1 MFLYGEIRELTL
13 RNQLKKID
21 MKKYILLLIVSAFAN
36 TILYAAQIN
45 SKKDAVTKIPL
56 KVLYVG
62 YDPQKP
68 MPAKL
73 VWYMPSEKRYAEFYK
88 TRMPAFKS
96 FLEKNFTLVK
106 TVDGR
111 DYDSKMSD
119 DVDVT
124 IFDAYPVKLPADFN
138 RPAVLLAAVAPDIGI
153 PIGLKFDWYCQ
164 CLENDALNIKTN
176 HEIFNTPNK
185 VNLTM
190 VTRPTPGG
198 FFNGFQGAKTPKTMP
213 MWRVITEGLDESK
226 PYLIGMVAHG
236 EGFADSPDAEVI
248 SGGVCLKNAEAVAL
262 GRHGNYFMWGF
273 AASPEYMTNEANQ
286 VFVNTICYIKKFD
299 RRLPIVKKVQQ
310 ATREEVDEKI
320 YRADEDLYKKSLI
333 ARKVGNEHLRKM
345 QDSIRAKKAAGVD
358 IGRSNEMFL
367 KMPFTDAVESY
378 GDYLKQWQG
387 DDLFAKFG
395 TDTKQY
401 IKYYRDNYEYF
412 HPSGF
417 QSVDLDG
424 DAQKLGISN
433 RSTDMLEKCI
443 SMLDKDENDPLARR
457 LLERYTTEKFSTAK
471 EWRTWYD
478 KNKAKLFYTESGGFK
493 FMVNTYDQPAVKTNA
508 SVSTVQPKETG
519 GPTLT
524 DPVSIT
530 ASLQYAKDKKH
541 ANIIVEAQILKGW
554 HIYAYLPAN
563 SPYIQTETLLEL
575 PKGAKSDKAGWDS
588 TAGIPYPGLDEVFVY
603 ENKVTFKVGV
613 DMTNVKKGAVI
624 KCGLYYQTCNDKK
637 CLQPQRK
644 LLVLK
649 S

>member
-1 MFLYGEIRELTL
+1 M
-13 RNQLKKID
+13 KKI
-21 MKKYILLLIVSAFAN
+21 MLLILVVTLCGALA
-36 TILYAAQIN
+36 YA
-45 SKKDAVTKIPL
+45 SKKDNAAVAKIPL

-96 FLEKNFTLVK
+96 FLEKNFTVVK

-138 RPAVLLAAVAPDIGI
+138 RPAILLAAVAPDIGI

-164 CLENDALNIKTN
+164 CLENDALNIKTS

-190 VTRPTPGG
+190 ITRPTPGG

-213 MWRVITEGLDESK
+213 MWRVVTEGFDDSK

-236 EGFADSPDAEVI
+236 EGFTDSPDAEVI

-273 AASPEYMTNEANQ
+273 AGSPEYMTDEANK

-299 RRLPIVKKVQQ
+299 RREPIVKKVQQ

-320 YRADEDLYKKSLI
+320 YRADEDLYKRSLI

-358 IGRSNEMFL
+358 IGRGNEMFL

-378 GDYLKQWQG
+378 DDYLKEWQG
-387 DDLFAKFG
+387 ADLYAKFG
-395 TDTKQY
+395 SDTKKYIQY
-401 IKYYRDNYEYF
+401 YHDNYEYF

-417 QSVDLDG
+417 QSVELDK
-424 DAQKLGISN
+424 DAQKLGVSN
-433 RSTDMLEKCI
+433 RSLQMLEKCI
-443 SMLDKDENDPLARR
+443 GMLEKDENDQLAHR
-457 LLERYTTEKFSTAK
+457 LLERYTTEQFTTAK
-471 EWRTWYD
+471 EWRSWYE
-478 KNKAKLFYTESGGFK
+478 KNKSKLFYTESGGFK
-493 FMVNTYDQPAVKTNA
+493 FMVDTYGKPAITDPTAATTK
-508 SVSTVQPKETG
+508 SKETV
-519 GPTLT
+519 GPTII
-524 DPVSIT
+524 DPVSVS
-530 ASLQYAKDKKH
+530 ASLQYNSDKNH
-541 ANIIVEAQILKGW
+541 AEIVVQADILKGW
-554 HIYAYLPAN
+554 HIYAYLPTN

-575 PKGAKSDKAGWDS
+575 PKGAKSSKDGWNS
-588 TAGIPYPGLDEVFVY
+588 TAGVPYPGLADVFVY
-603 ENKVTFKVGV
+603 EDKVTFKVSV
-613 DMTNVKKGAVI
+613 DMTNVKKGSLI

-644 LLVLK
+644 LIVLK
-649 S
+649 A

>member
-1 MFLYGEIRELTL
+1 
-13 RNQLKKID
+13 
-21 MKKYILLLIVSAFAN
+21 MKKYILLMMLAFAS
-36 TILYAAQIN
+36 TILYAARIN
-45 SKKDAVTKIPL
+45 AKQDPSAKIPL

-88 TRMPAFKS
+88 TRLPAFKS
-96 FLEKNFTLVK
+96 FLEKNFTVVK

-138 RPAVLLAAVAPDIGI
+138 RPAILLAAVAPDIGI

-164 CLENDALNIKTN
+164 CLENDALNIKTT

-213 MWRVITEGLDESK
+213 MWRVITEGLDEK
-226 PYLIGMVAHG
+226 NPYLIGMVAHG

-273 AASPEYMTNEANQ
+273 AASPEYMTDEANK
-286 VFVNTICYIKKFD
+286 VFINTICYIKKFD
-299 RRLPIVKKVQQ
+299 KRSPIVKKVQQ

-320 YRADEDLYKKSLI
+320 YRADEELYKKSLV
-333 ARKVGNEHLRKM
+333 ARKEGNERLRRM

-358 IGRSNEMFL
+358 IGRGNEMFL

-378 GDYLKQWQG
+378 DDYLKMWQG
-387 DDLFAKFG
+387 DELYAKFG
-395 TDTKQY
+395 TDTKKYIQY
-401 IKYYRDNYEYF
+401 YHDNYEYF
-412 HPSGF
+412 YPTGF
-417 QSVDLDG
+417 QSVGLDE

-433 RSTDMLEKCI
+433 RSAEMLEKCI
-443 SMLDKDENDPLARR
+443 SMLEKNGNDALAHR
-457 LLERYTTEKFSTAK
+457 LLERYTTEKFATAK
-471 EWRTWYD
+471 EWKAWYD
-478 KNKAKLFYTESGGFK
+478 KNKSKLFYTESGGFK
-493 FMVNTYDQPAVKTNA
+493 FMVDTYDKPAPA
-508 SVSTVQPKETG
+508 SNPSASTITPKENIA
-519 GPTLT
+519 GPTLS
-524 DPVSIT
+524 DPVSVT
-530 ASLQYAKDKKH
+530 ASLQYASDKKH
-541 ANIIVEAQILKGW
+541 AYIIVEAEILKGW

-575 PKGAKSDKAGWDS
+575 PKGAKSSKAGWDS
-588 TAGIPYPGLDEVFVY
+588 TAGVPYPGLDNIFVY
-603 ENKVTFKVGV
+603 QDKVTFKVNV
-613 DMTNVKKGAVI
+613 DMTNVKKGSLI

>member
-1 MFLYGEIRELTL
+1 
-13 RNQLKKID
+13 
-21 MKKYILLLIVSAFAN
+21 MKKYIILLVLIF
-36 TILYAAQIN
+36 TRITLYAAGIN
-45 SKKDAVTKIPL
+45 TKQDPANKIAL
-56 KVLYVG
+56 RVLYVG

-88 TRMPAFKS
+88 TRLPAFKS
-96 FLEKNFTLVK
+96 FLEKNFTVVK

-138 RPAVLLAAVAPDIGI
+138 RPAILLAAVAPDIGI

-164 CLENDALNIKTN
+164 CLENDALNIKTS

-213 MWRVITEGLDESK
+213 MWRVVTEGFDENK

-273 AASPEYMTNEANQ
+273 AGSPEYMTDEANK
-286 VFVNTICYIKKFD
+286 VFINTICYIKKFD
-299 RRLPIVKKVQQ
+299 RRSPIVKKVQQ

-320 YRADEDLYKKSLI
+320 YRADEELYKKSLI
-333 ARKVGNEHLRKM
+333 ARKDGNARLKRV

-358 IGRSNEMFL
+358 IGRGNEMFL

-378 GDYLKQWQG
+378 DDYLKQWQG
-387 DDLFAKFG
+387 EDLYAKFG
-395 TDTKQY
+395 TDTKKYIQY
-401 IKYYRDNYEYF
+401 YHDNYEYF
-412 HPSGF
+412 YPTGF
-417 QSVDLDG
+417 QSVGLDE

-433 RSTDMLEKCI
+433 RSTEMLEKCI
-443 SMLDKDENDPLARR
+443 GMLEKDENDALAHR
-457 LLERYTTEKFSTAK
+457 LLERYTPEKFATAK
-471 EWRTWYD
+471 EWKAWYD
-478 KNKAKLFYTESGGFK
+478 KNKSKLFYTESGGFK
-493 FMVNTYDQPAVKTNA
+493 FMVDTYGKPTPASNPSA
-508 SVSTVQPKETG
+508 STIAPKENLA
-519 GPTLT
+519 GPTLA
-524 DPVSIT
+524 DPVSVT
-530 ASLQYAKDKKH
+530 ASLQYTSDNKH
-541 ANIIVEAQILKGW
+541 ADIIVEANILKGW

-563 SPYIQTETLLEL
+563 SPYIQTETILEL
-575 PKGAKSDKAGWDS
+575 PKGAKANKNGWDS
-588 TAGIPYPGLDEVFVY
+588 TAGVPFPGLDNIYVY
-603 ENKVTFKVGV
+603 EGKVIFKVNV
-613 DMTNVKKGAVI
+613 DMTNVKKGSLI